1 MRHVRLG
8 TPRIAL
14 VSQSTPRM
22 QCLLQLNTPRGR
34 RYVRGRVVR
43 GPRSCRTRRRET
55 IEERSD
61 EQAGELRVGFRAT
74 NEVAHGG
81 RAVSGRWGVDAGAIS
96 TRNTSKGALVVEAHA
111 VFRALASGMAL
122 DEV

>member
-1 MRHVRLG
+1 M
-8 TPRIAL
+8 
-14 VSQSTPRM
+14 
-22 QCLLQLNTPRGR
+22 
-34 RYVRGRVVR
+34 
-43 GPRSCRTRRRET
+43 
-55 IEERSD
+55 
-61 EQAGELRVGFRAT
+61 GFRAT

-122 DEV
+122 DEVRSACLRRRPEIRESDSMFNWTVALMDSCRRGHRLCLVNDRRITRSYPV